1 MRKVCP
7 KVNIWR
13 QSQKTMEFI
22 FFILSGLTKS
32 IEHMETEK
40 TRVAPFFAS
49 FGLRDILLI
58 LSKDKLLLFWILG
71 AVRVI

>member
-7 KVNIWR
+7 KLNIWR
-13 QSQKTMEFI
+13 QSKKTMEFI

-32 IEHMETEK
+32 TEHMETEK
-40 TRVAPFFAS
+40 PRVAPFFAS